1 MSKTKNL
8 LSISVADSLGAGI
21 GAIFWFILA
30 TLILPEKF
38 GEIHYFLGIA
48 GLAYGISLIG
58 SSDVI
63 SVYVAKKL
71 RLQSTISL
79 ISLISGTISAIVVV
93 VLFTRGDVG
102 FILIGYII
110 NDLAI
115 GYLLGKKLF
124 FSYSKYVITQKSL
137 TLVLGISFY
146 FILGPDWII
155 YALALSYVHFAIIIL
170 KIFIGTK
177 VNFSI
182 LKSHLGF
189 VSNNY
194 VMNLLTIVRSQVD
207 KIIIVP
213 LIGFEIVGNYV
224 LALQVV
230 VVLTILPSIIYKYT
244 LPHDASGDDTKRIK
258 IFALVCAVGFSILG
272 ITIAPILLPNIFPNF
287 SDAGIAIQ
295 ILSVAIIPSTI
306 TLLYTSKLLGMEKS
320 KMVLISKAIMAI
332 TITTSILL
340 LATTWELIGIS
351 IAFVLS
357 TIVEAIFLVLSYHL
371 WVKKSI

>member
-1 MSKTKNL
+1 MSKTKDL

-79 ISLISGTISAIVVV
+79 ISLISGAISAIVVV
-93 VLFTRGDVG
+93 VLFTRGDVS
-102 FILIGYII
+102 FILICYII

-194 VMNLLTIVRSQVD
+194 VMHLLTIVRSQVD

-357 TIVEAIFLVLSYHL
+357 TIVEAVFLVLSYHL

>member
-8 LSISVADSLGAGI
+8 LSISVADSLGVGI

-30 TLILPEKF
+30 TLILPEQF

-79 ISLISGTISAIVVV
+79 ISLISGAISAIVVV
-93 VLFTRGDVG
+93 VLFTRGDVS
-102 FILIGYII
+102 FILICYII

-124 FSYSKYVITQKSL
+124 STYSKYVITQKSL

-194 VMNLLTIVRSQVD
+194 VMHLLTIVRSQVD

>member
-21 GAIFWFILA
+21 GAVFWFILA
-30 TLILPEKF
+30 TLISAEKF

-71 RLQSTISL
+71 HLQSTISL
-79 ISLISGTISAIVVV
+79 ISLISGTISAIVIV
-93 VLFTRGDVG
+93 VLFTRGDVS

-124 FSYSKYVITQKSL
+124 VSYSKYVVTQKSL
-137 TLVLGISFY
+137 TLILGISFY

-170 KIFIGTK
+170 KIFISSK

-182 LKSHLGF
+182 LKPHLGF
-189 VSNNY
+189 VGNNY
-194 VMNLLTIVRSQVD
+194 AMKLLNIVRSQVD

-230 VVLTILPSIIYKYT
+230 VMLTILPSIIYKYT
-244 LPHDASGDDTKRIK
+244 LPYDASGDDTKRVKMLTFI
-258 IFALVCAVGFSILG
+258 CAVGFSVLG
-272 ITIAPILLPNIFPNF
+272 ITVAPILLPNVFPNF
-287 SDAGIAIQ
+287 SDAGIAVQ

-306 TLLYTSKLLGMEKS
+306 TLFYTSKLLGMEKS
-320 KMVLISKAIMAI
+320 KMILISKALMAI
-332 TITTSILL
+332 NNCWYFIASYNL
-340 LATTWELIGIS
+340 GINRYINS
-351 IAFVLS
+351 FCFINNN
-357 TIVEAIFLVLSYHL
+357 
-371 WVKKSI
+371 

>member
-1 MSKTKNL
+1 
-8 LSISVADSLGAGI
+8 
-21 GAIFWFILA
+21 
-30 TLILPEKF
+30 
-38 GEIHYFLGIA
+38 
-48 GLAYGISLIG
+48 
-58 SSDVI
+58 
-63 SVYVAKKL
+63 
-71 RLQSTISL
+71 
-79 ISLISGTISAIVVV
+79 
-93 VLFTRGDVG
+93 
-102 FILIGYII
+102 
-110 NDLAI
+110 
-115 GYLLGKKLF
+115 
-124 FSYSKYVITQKSL
+124 
-137 TLVLGISFY
+137 
-146 FILGPDWII
+146 
-155 YALALSYVHFAIIIL
+155 
-170 KIFIGTK
+170 
-177 VNFSI
+177 
-182 LKSHLGF
+182 
-189 VSNNY
+189 
-194 VMNLLTIVRSQVD
+194 
-207 KIIIVP
+207 
-213 LIGFEIVGNYV
+213 
-224 LALQVV
+224 